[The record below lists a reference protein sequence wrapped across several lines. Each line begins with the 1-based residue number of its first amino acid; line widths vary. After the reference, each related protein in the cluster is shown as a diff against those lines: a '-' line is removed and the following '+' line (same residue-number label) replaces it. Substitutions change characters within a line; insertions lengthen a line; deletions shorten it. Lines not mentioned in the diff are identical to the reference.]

1 MYVINDDIVNE
12 TTKKFLDSAKKYPAS
27 KSLINTPLI
36 KYQKENIMKRLFVL
50 IFLLSLVGCFHK
62 PIANVNVPVKV
73 SSNTVNV
80 PIDNTAGVVVIKD
93 SATVNVEDNK
103 VGINDSKAG
112 VNDNT
117 IRDNEVTVNNRIEVS
132 SGTVAEVISTLKP
145 WQFISL
151 LIAGIICFVIYSKR
165 RKQ

>member
-1 MYVINDDIVNE
+1 
-12 TTKKFLDSAKKYPAS
+12 
-27 KSLINTPLI
+27 
-36 KYQKENIMKRLFVL
+36 MKRLFVL

-117 IRDNEVTVNNRIEVS
+117 IRDNKVTVNNQVEVS
-132 SGTVAEVISTLKP
+132 SVTAVAVINALKP

-151 LIAGIICFVIYSKR
+151 LIAAIICFIVYMKTKR
-165 RKQ
+165 KRE